1 MSSPSSNASQGCGDR
16 IAQTMIK
23 SAIDPWGAI
32 QRIFC
37 EYAPKL
43 DFSKP
48 AAHGRLREILQ
59 TSLKS
64 CRFAASGPLVQSRR
78 ICFAGRSVIV
88 ADIEELSNFVEGG
101 EEYELR
107 SSDDGKAYTLRFK
120 TENQIVSLQGEDLE
134 AFLKEY
140 SLIKVQYPQ
149 YGSDQRLAQI
159 WDQGGY
165 SWLAAGQEEAE

>member
-1 MSSPSSNASQGCGDR
+1 M
-16 IAQTMIK
+16 
-23 SAIDPWGAI
+23 
-32 QRIFC
+32 
-37 EYAPKL
+37 
-43 DFSKP
+43 
-48 AAHGRLREILQ
+48 
-59 TSLKS
+59 
-64 CRFAASGPLVQSRR
+64 
-78 ICFAGRSVIV
+78 